1 MNLKVKVRIFGALK
15 CRLIDG
21 LYPPHTHTQTFF
33 TMSSA
38 FVALISPQV
47 FCFLFFLYISSSFH
61 RLKGLIRD
69 FYNAVANQQTCL
81 LLLPLTWMQQQ
92 PSFPFSRLPG
102 EHIKHMPSAPEA
114 MKYKSTNKWI
124 SNHKGKKNKEPLN
137 YVGKT
142 GLSEQFLCFWAFCV
156 RDNPKCI
163 LGNTSGSRSLISLD
177 LCSLFFFW
185 SSNM

>member
-1 MNLKVKVRIFGALK
+1 MPTDWRSVSASHTYADIFHNEL
-15 CRLIDG
+15 CIR
-21 LYPPHTHTQTFF
+21 
-33 TMSSA
+33 
-38 FVALISPQV
+38 SPDLTSGV
-47 FCFLFFLYISSSFH
+47 FFLFVFYISSSFH

-69 FYNAVANQQTCL
+69 FYNAVVNQQTCL